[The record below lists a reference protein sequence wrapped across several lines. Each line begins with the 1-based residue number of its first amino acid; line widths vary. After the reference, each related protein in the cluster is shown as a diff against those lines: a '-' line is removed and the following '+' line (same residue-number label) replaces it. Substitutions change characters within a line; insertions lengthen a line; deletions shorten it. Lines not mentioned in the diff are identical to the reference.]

1 VGTRLYRD
9 EFYPPVEHEICQEN
23 IDDFFR
29 FVHERHQIWRK
40 RFILK
45 LSQEEWTNN
54 PILKTYKYT
63 NVYRELDR
71 GTLYYLSTIAKE
83 YMDSVDPD
91 KTACYDNEK
100 AFKRMLWKTIIYRL
114 CNRIETLE
122 ETGFPEI
129 EDFDSSNLHNSFY
142 EKLDNISKRGLP
154 VMTSAH
160 LTCPAY
166 YGNTKVEAYMNAIND
181 AHQKLNEMVLSIF
194 DSTCSEEVFTIL
206 RRVHCVGVFIAYEV
220 LCDLMYTKSIR
231 NRKDGRCFVEDDW
244 ANPGPGAIEGIRLT
258 YPSTSNRK
266 NIIGRMV
273 QLKDEQGGHFDRLG
287 IKFDFYQRFTQ
298 EHLSLRSLE
307 HSLCE
312 YQKYWLQKHHL
323 GKQRMIFNKDSNRNV
338 NDHKVV
344 VDPDTGDSLIRI
356 HSDGMKEPMNRI

>member
-1 VGTRLYRD
+1 MGIRLYRD
-9 EFYPPVEHEICQEN
+9 EFYPPIEQEMCQEN

-29 FVHERHQIWRK
+29 FVHERHQIWRN

-45 LSQEEWTNN
+45 LPQEKWTNN
-54 PILKTYKYT
+54 SILKTYKYT

-83 YMDSVDPD
+83 YMNSIDPN

-100 AFKRMLWKTIIYRL
+100 AFRRMLWKTIIYRL
-114 CNRIETLE
+114 CNRIETFE
-122 ETGFPEI
+122 ETGFPEV
-129 EDFDSSNLHNSFY
+129 EDFDSSNIHNNFH
-142 EKLDNISKRGLP
+142 EKLDMISKRGLA

-166 YGNTKVEAYMNAIND
+166 YGNTKVEAYMHAIND
-181 AHQKLNEMVLSIF
+181 AHQKIDGMVLSIF
-194 DSTCSEEVFTIL
+194 DVTCSEEVFTIL

-231 NRKDGRCFVEDDW
+231 NRKDGKCFVEDDW

-258 YPSTSNRK
+258 YPSTTSRGRIMNRM
-266 NIIGRMV
+266 I
-273 QLKDEQGGHFDRLG
+273 QLRDEQSKHFERLG
-287 IKFDFYQRFTQ
+287 IKFDFYEKFTKD
-298 EHLSLRSLE
+298 HLSLRSLE

-312 YQKYWLQKHHL
+312 FQKYWLQKHHL
-323 GKQRMIFNKDSNRNV
+323 GKQRMMFNRDSNRKV
-338 NDHKVV
+338 NDRMIV
-344 VDPDTGDSLIRI
+344 VDLDTGDSLIRI
-356 HSDGMKEPMNRI
+356 YEDGRKEKMNRI